1 MKKIIGVLLAVA
13 IIASFMS
20 CNRATGKLKKVQSA
34 GKIVVYTDPN
44 FPPFEFIGRDQ
55 AVIGVDIEI
64 ARAIAQELG
73 VTLEIQEA
81 TFDSIITAIKAGR
94 GDIAISGFTITDER
108 KESVDFSIPYIESIQ
123 YLILLET
130 NETISTME
138 SLAGRNIGVAKGYS
152 GQFWIDDEIDEGGV
166 LYGTNVTVMEY
177 NNAMDATLD
186 LRAGRI
192 EVVVMDEYVAK
203 NIVAASNGLK
213 TIPLQYSNGELAAEE
228 YGVMVAKGNED
239 LLEIINTVVS
249 RLIAEN
255 KIAEWVVLFSE

>member
-81 TFDSIITAIKAGR
+81 TFDSIIT
-94 GDIAISGFTITDER
+94 
-108 KESVDFSIPYIESIQ
+108 
-123 YLILLET
+123 
-130 NETISTME
+130 
-138 SLAGRNIGVAKGYS
+138 
-152 GQFWIDDEIDEGGV
+152 
-166 LYGTNVTVMEY
+166 
-177 NNAMDATLD
+177 
-186 LRAGRI
+186 
-192 EVVVMDEYVAK
+192 
-203 NIVAASNGLK
+203 
-213 TIPLQYSNGELAAEE
+213 
-228 YGVMVAKGNED
+228 
-239 LLEIINTVVS
+239 
-249 RLIAEN
+249 
-255 KIAEWVVLFSE
+255 